1 MLVKKP
7 VSVALIIGSVIG
19 KPYIDCLFWIS
30 VQIGTMIKT
39 ADADVWKVLAWVYQK
54 CNRIFLHWN
63 AVIVV

>member
-7 VSVALIIGSVIG
+7 VSAALIIGLVIG
-19 KPYIDCLFWIS
+19 KPYIDCLFW
-30 VQIGTMIKT
+30 QIGAMIKA
-39 ADADVWKVLAWVYQK
+39 ADADVWKVLAWVYQM